1 MAGPPAP
8 APYTPPAGYTPPG
21 YQPPQYQHPMPG
33 QAQVPNYLV
42 WSIMVT
48 LCCCLPG
55 GIVSIVYA
63 TQANSKASAGDLA
76 GALEAAGKAKT
87 WLIIGAIAGAVV
99 SIIYIVFMMAAG
111 GLSALSG
118 MK

>member
-1 MAGPPAP
+1 MS
-8 APYTPPAGYTPPG
+8 
-21 YQPPQYQHPMPG
+21 G
-33 QAQVPNYLV
+33 QGQVPNYLV
-42 WSIMVT
+42 WSILVT

-63 TQANSKASAGDLA
+63 TQANSKSTAGDMA
-76 GALEAAGKAKT
+76 GAMEAAGKAKT
-87 WLIIGAIAGAVV
+87 WLIISAIVGAVISLGYV
-99 SIIYIVFMMAAG
+99 AITLAAG